1 MSIDK
6 TQAALDILSRY
17 PETRGDGHGVY
28 LNKVVELF
36 YGGKPDFREFVP
48 ESWTRSRRKVQ
59 EKYPHLDERT
69 SKTDEAE
76 EAYRDLFGH

>member
-6 TQAALDILSRY
+6 TQAAFEILTHY
-17 PETRGDGHGVY
+17 PDTRGDGHGMF
-28 LNKVVELF
+28 LNKVSELY

-59 EKYPHLDERT
+59 EQFPTLDART
-69 SKTDEAE
+69 GKTKEAE
-76 EAYRDLFGH
+76 QEYRDLFSK

>member
-6 TQAALDILSRY
+6 TAAALEILSRY

-36 YGGKPDFREFVP
+36 YNSRPDFREFVP
-48 ESWTRSRRKVQ
+48 ESWTRSKRKVQ
-59 EKYPHLDERT
+59 EKYPELDERT
-69 SKTDEAE
+69 NKTKEAE
-76 EAYRDLFGH
+76 KQYRDLFGH